1 MRGKLFIYIFATMKL
16 SIIVPVYNVRATLR
30 RCTDSITGQG
40 IGDFELLL
48 VDDGS
53 TDGSGRLADEI
64 AAADG
69 RITVLHKPN
78 GGLSDAR
85 NYGLDRCRGDY
96 VAFAD
101 SDDEIAPG
109 TLAHLTETIEAHPE
123 YDILEYPVLERPGTP
138 TEHLYDPG
146 RGVYRDPLDW
156 LARHGL
162 SHCWA
167 WNKIYRRTLFDGV
180 RFPMGK
186 TYEDVY
192 ALAALLKQRPLTAT
206 TDRGLYLYHW
216 NGAGIVASSGRNLE
230 PLLEAQMSL
239 VAELGIDTR
248 RRRWHRLYLDMLNSQ
263 LHAYAATGR
272 VMLGR
277 RFVVPGRY
285 GGGAGNIVKTLLADA
300 LGVRL
305 TCMLFKRFYIGK
317 ES

>member
-1 MRGKLFIYIFATMKL
+1 MKL

-180 RFPMGK
+180 RFPVGK

-216 NGAGIVASSGRNLE
+216 NGSGIVATTPDLT
-230 PLLEAQMSL
+230 PLLEAQTGLISL
-239 VAELGIDTR
+239 LGIDTR
-248 RRRWHRLYLDMLNSQ
+248 RRRWHRLYVDMLSVQ
-263 LHAYAATGR
+263 LYVYRATGR
-272 VMLGR
+272 IMLRPQRLALTGYGR
-277 RFVVPGRY
+277 RGYSLKAAAVNV
-285 GGGAGNIVKTLLADA
+285 
-300 LGVRL
+300 LGLRL
-305 TCMLFKRFYIGK
+305 TCKIFKLLKR
-317 ES
+317 